1 MLVMIVEIPITYRV
15 SLSIMM
21 LLMPLATVTLSPVAS
36 TVKNLS
42 AGIAF
47 LTLSMAL
54 ATLVKKYPCKAH
66 DRHDP
71 EHAQLQ

>member
-1 MLVMIVEIPITYRV
+1 MLVMIVEIPATYRV

-21 LLMPLATVTLSPVAS
+21 LLMAPAKVTLSPVPS

-47 LTLSMAL
+47 LTLLMAL
-54 ATLVKKYPCKAH
+54 ATLVKKNPRKAH